1 MLSHKLGGD
10 SYYRNLLR
18 YNFFKSFI
26 KKEETWTDPQF
37 EPRLIIEIL
46 FRAIPIVTKEV
57 TKMIELYEDKTIF

>member
-1 MLSHKLGGD
+1 MTYMLSHKLGGD

-37 EPRLIIEIL
+37 EPRLII
-46 FRAIPIVTKEV
+46 
-57 TKMIELYEDKTIF
+57 